1 MKEMA
6 ALQPGMNFYAEL
18 PDSLN
23 LVVNTE
29 STIVKDITV
38 KAKDELSEKVAPL
51 MEEESD
57 SNRIISE
64 IRAKAKDGQLE
75 AEDQQ
80 KVNDMEKKV
89 EESRRKQKEI
99 VSAYAKTQP
108 QISQL
113 IDLALLANGLLRG
126 ADLSNFIDRSFAL
139 MKD

>member
-1 MKEMA
+1 
-6 ALQPGMNFYAEL
+6 
-18 PDSLN
+18 
-23 LVVNTE
+23 
-29 STIVKDITV
+29 
-38 KAKDELSEKVAPL
+38 
-51 MEEESD
+51 
-57 SNRIISE
+57 
-64 IRAKAKDGQLE
+64 
-75 AEDQQ
+75 
-80 KVNDMEKKV
+80 MEKKV